1 MRILFV
7 MALGFAS
14 VAVLAYT
21 KPAAA
26 AAPKCVPVNCHVY
39 YGTRGP
45 VTTCDQRCTQTPTAQ
60 GVRAPQPIQQQ
71 KSKRM
76 N

>member
-1 MRILFV
+1 MRGLFV
-7 MALGFAS
+7 IALGFMSLVAFACLQPAS
-14 VAVLAYT
+14 
-21 KPAAA
+21 A

-39 YGTRGP
+39 HGTHGP
-45 VTTCDQRCTQTPTAQ
+45 VTTCDKRCTPTAQ

-71 KSKRM
+71 KNKRM